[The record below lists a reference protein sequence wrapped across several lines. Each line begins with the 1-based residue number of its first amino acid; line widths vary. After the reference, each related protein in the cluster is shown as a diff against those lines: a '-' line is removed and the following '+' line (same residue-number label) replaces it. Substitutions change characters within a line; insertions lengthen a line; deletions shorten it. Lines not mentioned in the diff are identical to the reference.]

1 MYVCKQSDSVS
12 ISLRRAYSKIEMNSV
27 ERSGER
33 GSPLEVD
40 GIARL
45 DVVLRENELEWR
57 HIADAIAVNVV
68 VQSTTGTCLFA
79 NRTALEYWGLNLDDV
94 MVANY
99 RAPVHADDAAQM
111 YARRQD
117 GLAKG
122 ISFET
127 ELRSRRRDG
136 EYRWFLWRYGGTSG
150 WHSHPGPVLVV
161 VKTGT
166 ITFYRAGKHSGLDG
180 DDENRDNGA
189 NGPTCSRTVYAAGSA
204 FVEVPAP
211 GHVMLAKNEGS
222 TEATVTATYFAPPG
236 AALRIDRPWP
246 GGNCPQ

>member
-1 MYVCKQSDSVS
+1 MHRYLQLTLTGLTVAALFAACEDSTT
-12 ISLRRAYSKIEMNSV
+12 R
-27 ERSGER
+27 ERSRPFITDPSSTLASGFVSTAVAR
-33 GSPLEVD
+33 GTAEAFHIRSTD
-40 GIARL
+40 GF
-45 DVVLRENELEWR
+45 DVEIKTKDNT
-57 HIADAIAVNVV
+57 DIAVSNVV
-68 VQSTTGTCLFA
+68 VS
-79 NRTALEYWGLNLDDV
+79 
-94 MVANY
+94 
-99 RAPVHADDAAQM
+99 P
-111 YARRQD
+111 
-117 GLAKG
+117 
-122 ISFET
+122 
-127 ELRSRRRDG
+127 
-136 EYRWFLWRYGGTSG
+136 GGTSG

-189 NGPTCSRTVYAAGSA
+189 NGPTCSRTVYSAGSA

-246 GGNCPQ
+246 GGNCPE